1 MHPNS
6 LLGSKF
12 KERPVKRLCHILH
25 MSNSFL
31 GKFIVY
37 NFAGNNII
45 TPSAAGISSCGNIK
59 LLEYQASGISSCWNI
74 KLLEYQA
81 AGISSCWNIKLLEYQ
96 AAGISSCW
104 NIKLLEYQA
113 AGISS
118 CWNSCI

>member
-1 MHPNS
+1 MSKLKPEFREAFPQHCCSTALVGIFRGFHFLHPNS

-12 KERPVKRLCHILH
+12 KERPVKSLCHILH

-31 GKFIVY
+31 GKFLVY

-45 TPSAAGISSCGNIK
+45 TPS
-59 LLEYQASGISSCWNI
+59 
-74 KLLEYQA
+74 A

-113 AGISS
+113 AGI
-118 CWNSCI
+118 